1 MDLRKPTTDE
11 VIKKAIEVDGSRTR
25 LAARFHI
32 SEFAVIRWGY
42 RQAIPPSYVCPLA
55 HLTGFLPWEID
66 PSIFDPHFGVTE
78 RELRLI
84 WGIRDKGMLEE
95 IEAVLEV
102 K

>member
-1 MDLRKPTTDE
+1 MDLRKPTVDE
-11 VIKKAIEVDGSRTR
+11 VIDKAIEVVGSRTS
-25 LAARFHI
+25 LAARFGI

-42 RQAIPPSYVCPLA
+42 RQAIPPQHVCPLA
-55 HLTGFLPWEID
+55 HLTDFLPWEID
-66 PSIFDPHFGVTE
+66 PVIFDQHYAVTA

-84 WGIRDKGMLEE
+84 RGIRDKEMMEE